1 MNSLKQLT
9 GLYQSYLEKNPFDG
23 NPPGLYEPMNYIM
36 ALGGKRIRPLLTLIG
51 CEACGGQ
58 ASDALPIA
66 HAVEVFHNFTLVH
79 DDIMDNASTRRGKPT
94 VHEKWSL
101 AEAILAGDNMLI
113 AVYDILS
120 RYSGKDQQSILKLM
134 NKTAREVCEGQQ
146 MDMDFASK
154 DVVTEEEYLE
164 MIKLKTAVLLGCS
177 LKAGALTAEADDRV
191 QALLYD
197 FAINLGMS
205 FQLMDDWLDAFGDE
219 NKTGKKSGGDIIEG
233 KKTWLYIKASEYENI
248 SSLWLKHSGD
258 NRVEVTLDI
267 WKKMELDKQLL
278 ALAEEY
284 LAASVNDLK
293 NLSDLG
299 IDVSGL
305 QDLLN
310 FLQQRQH

>member
-1 MNSLKQLT
+1 
-9 GLYQSYLEKNPFDG
+9 
-23 NPPGLYEPMNYIM
+23 MNYIM
-36 ALGGKRIRPLLTLIG
+36 ALGGKRIRPLLALIG
-51 CEACGGQ
+51 CEACGGK
-58 ASDALPIA
+58 ATDALPVA

-94 VHEKWSL
+94 VHVKWSL

-120 RYSGKDQQSILKLM
+120 RYSGKEQQSILKLM

-154 DVVTEEEYLE
+154 DVVTEEQYLE

-177 LKAGALTAEADDRV
+177 LKAGALTVDAEDRV
-191 QALLYD
+191 QTLLYD

-219 NKTGKKSGGDIIEG
+219 TKTGKKSGGDIIEG
-233 KKTWLYIKASEYENI
+233 KKTWLYIKSSEYENI
-248 SSLWLKHSGD
+248 SSLWLKHSGN

-267 WKKMELDKQLL
+267 WKKMELDKQLM

-284 LAASVNDLK
+284 LSASKNDLK

-305 QDLLN
+305 QDVLI